1 MDKKM
6 ADHVQMEETNMKP
19 SPDSDKPTVA
29 HRKPT
34 ARSFISSTERSICA
48 AVLLRAASVGFG
60 QEKRD
65 EAMPRLRCRC
75 LEVSLSSIPPFRTG

>member
-29 HRKPT
+29 HRKP
-34 ARSFISSTERSICA
+34 TERSICA